1 VVDLTNP
8 LKEEEADM
16 QRKIFLIIIG
26 IILLGGLAT
35 LAFAEEAAEAA
46 KVTKNLGVYFGAALA
61 IGLPALATGYA
72 QAKIGAAGAGALA
85 ERPELVG
92 PIIVLIAIPETAV
105 ILGFVISIL
114 IMG

>member
-1 VVDLTNP
+1 
-8 LKEEEADM
+8 M
-16 QRKIFLIIIG
+16 WRKLAFL
-26 IILLGGLAT
+26 LLGVIIVLGAVS
-35 LAFAEEAAEAA
+35 LAFAQENQTEAVVRNWA
-46 KVTKNLGVYFGAALA
+46 LYFGAALA

-92 PIIVLIAIPETAV
+92 PIIIMIAIPETAV

-114 IMG
+114 LFRL